1 MYRTGHLHLVCGLIC
16 AGKSTLC
23 NALAAQPNTVLLSE
37 DHWLKTLYGPEM
49 QTVSDYVTYS
59 KRLQNLLTSHV
70 ANLLQSGTTVVLD
83 FPANTLKQRSWL
95 MAVIEQANCQHTL
108 HVLDVP
114 IEDCK
119 TRLFKRNAQRAHQF
133 TVSEEQFDRFSAH
146 FVAPSASEGFN
157 IETHQP

>member
-1 MYRTGHLHLVCGLIC
+1 MYETGHLHLVCGLIC

-23 NALAAQPNTVLLSE
+23 NALAVQPNTVLLGE

-59 KRLQNLLTSHV
+59 KRLQNLLASHV
-70 ANLLQSGTTVVLD
+70 ANLLQTGATVVLD

-119 TRLFKRNAQRAHQF
+119 ARLFKRNAQRTHQF
-133 TVSEEQFDRFSAH
+133 TVSEEQFDRFSVH
-146 FVAPSASEGFN
+146 FVSPTATEGFN
-157 IETHQP
+157 IETHLP